1 MSAKESLQEEI
12 RLKQQNLELMKMIEN
27 DIMPE
32 IQSLDKEIAILN
44 DVVSVRCLIISI
56 IVLSTKNGNGG
67 FAPGQC

>member
-67 FAPGQC
+67 FAPSQC